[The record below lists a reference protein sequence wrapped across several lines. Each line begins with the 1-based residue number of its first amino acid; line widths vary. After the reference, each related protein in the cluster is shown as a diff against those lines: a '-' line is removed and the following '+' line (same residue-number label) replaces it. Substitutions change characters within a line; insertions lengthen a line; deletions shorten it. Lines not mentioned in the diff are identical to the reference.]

1 MPEPTSVYST
11 DKYIYKYIINP
22 IASKICFLE
31 PNHITLLAIFL
42 TIPTVYGLLNNWST
56 LSLVLL
62 VMFRAFLDCLDGAV
76 ARKCNKFSEFGH
88 KLDQYGDIIFNTSYF
103 VTLLYILYNKSD
115 INKYIGIIIILL
127 LCLLNNI
134 IEYNWIYGDNI
145 IIYSGLLMYLFKI
158 FNNSII

>member
-22 IASKICFLE
+22 FSSKICFLE
-31 PNHITLLAIFL
+31 PNYITMLAIFL
-42 TIPTVYGLLNNWST
+42 TIPVVYGLLNNWST

-62 VMFRAFLDCLDGAV
+62 VMFRAFLDCLDGSV
-76 ARKCNKFSEFGH
+76 ARNCNKLSDFGH
-88 KLDQYGDIIFNTSYF
+88 KLDQYGDVIFNTSF
-103 VTLLYILYNKSD
+103 FFTLLYILYNKSD

-127 LCLLNNI
+127 LYLLNNI
-134 IEYNWIYGDNI
+134 IEYDWIYGDNI
-145 IIYSGLLMYLFKI
+145 IIYTGLLMYIFKI

>member
-42 TIPTVYGLLNNWST
+42 TIPTVFGLLNNWST
-56 LSLVLL
+56 LSLVSL
-62 VMFRAFLDCLDGAV
+62 VMFRAFLDCLDGAL
-76 ARKCNKFSEFGH
+76 ARNCNKYSEFGH
-88 KLDQYGDIIFNTSYF
+88 KLDQYGDVIFNTSF
-103 VTLLYILYNKSD
+103 LSTMIYILYNKSD

-127 LCLLNNI
+127 SACSYI
-134 IEYNWIYGDNI
+134 KSPYNWIYGDNI
-145 IIYSGLLMYLFKI
+145 IITTGLLMYGFNI